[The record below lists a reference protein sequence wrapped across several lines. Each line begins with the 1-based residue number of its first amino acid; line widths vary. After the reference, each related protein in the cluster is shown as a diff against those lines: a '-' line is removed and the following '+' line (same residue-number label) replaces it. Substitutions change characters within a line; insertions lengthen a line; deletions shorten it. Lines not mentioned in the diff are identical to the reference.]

1 MIFKRLRAMKKV
13 EDKLFDS
20 IYPEDIQKLSED
32 HFTPIEMIKMASQF
46 LVQKKGT
53 SVLDIGS
60 GAGKF
65 CIVGATC
72 TDGHFTGVEIRERL
86 HSVASQI
93 VRSRK
98 LTNIELIHSNITQID
113 FTKYD
118 AFYLYNPFF
127 ENIMSLDRI
136 DTSIEFSKNLYKDY
150 SNCVKEK
157 LDVLPLGTR
166 LVTYYSAYDEVP
178 KSYRIV
184 EKVDIQKITMW
195 EKAV

>member
-13 EDKLFDS
+13 EAKLFDS
-20 IYPEDIQKLSED
+20 IYPEDIRKLSED

-46 LVQKKGT
+46 LVQKTGT
-53 SVLDIGS
+53 KVLDIGS

-72 TDGHFTGVEIRERL
+72 TDGHFTGVEIREKL
-86 HSVASQI
+86 HLVANQVI
-93 VRSRK
+93 QNRQ
-98 LTNIELIHSNITQID
+98 LPNIAFIHSNITQID
-113 FTKYD
+113 FTEYD

-136 DTSIEFSKNLYKDY
+136 DTSIEFSKSLYKEY

-157 LDVLPLGTR
+157 LDALPLGTR

-178 KSYRIV
+178 TSYRIV
-184 EKVDIQKITMW
+184 DKVEIQKITMW
-195 EKAV
+195 EKMI

>member
-1 MIFKRLRAMKKV
+1 MIFKRLRALKKV

-46 LVQKKGT
+46 LVQKEGAR
-53 SVLDIGS
+53 VLDIGS

-72 TDGHFTGVEIRERL
+72 TDGHFTGVEIRKRL
-86 HSVASQI
+86 HSVASHI
-93 VRSRK
+93 VQSRK
-98 LTNIELIHSNITQID
+98 LINIELIHSNITQID
-113 FTKYD
+113 FTEYD

-136 DTSIEFSKNLYKDY
+136 DTSLEFSKSLYKDY

-157 LDVLPLGTR
+157 LDALPLGTR

-178 KSYRIV
+178 KSYRIL
-184 EKVDIQKITMW
+184 EKVEIQKITMW
-195 EKAV
+195 EKVV